1 MNIHLVL
8 SMENFLKNIFCCKES
23 NRLRYSIFS
32 QLSQFLLKTQPTRRR
47 LWTKCLWLYHLV
59 VISLIKMSK
68 KSFIFYVP
76 KFHLLVAEI
85 LIGQGPEQG

>member
-1 MNIHLVL
+1 
-8 SMENFLKNIFCCKES
+8 MENFLKNIFCCKES
-23 NRLRYSIFS
+23 NRLRYSILS
-32 QLSQFLLKTQPTRRR
+32 QLSQFLLKTQTTRRR
-47 LWTKCLWLYHLV
+47 LWTKCLWLLHLV
-59 VISLIKMSK
+59 VISFISLIKMSK